1 MIRASDLLGCVVRT
15 EAGSKLGRVHD
26 LRVRRDGPEWLLVG
40 LVVGRGGLIARLG
53 NGGGEPRVPGRLV
66 PWQSIVALADG
77 AITVRDDHPTDR

>member
-15 EAGSKLGRVHD
+15 EAGSTLGRVHD
-26 LRVRRDGPEWLLVG
+26 LRVRHDGAEWLLVG

-53 NGGGEPRVPGRLV
+53 NGGGKPRLPGRLV

-77 AITVRDDHPTDR
+77 AVTVGDDDQADP